1 VAQAADAPFVLLVES
16 HRDPDQERAF
26 LFRAPRR
33 LISCR
38 QPGDV
43 VDCLQQLDR
52 AVREGNFV
60 AGFLAYEA
68 GYGLLPKLARTPVAP
83 SGEHALWFGVF
94 ETRLEL
100 SGRELLAWLKDQA
113 GSAPACVS
121 PLRFDRDREQYRHD
135 FSRIQAHLS
144 AGDSYQVCQSL
155 RARFD
160 VRGSAAALFTRLR
173 AAQRTPYSA
182 LIDTGEYSI
191 VSLSPELFFRKQGD
205 EVELKPMKG
214 TAAPGRDAAEDRA
227 IAEGLRADAKTRAEN
242 LMIVDLLRNDIGR
255 LAKPGSVRVP
265 ELFAVERFDSV
276 LQMTSTITAE
286 VEPSLGIAALL
297 QALFPSGSVTGAPK
311 LRTMQII
318 HELEPSARGIFCGS
332 IGYVTP
338 ENDACFNVAIRSL
351 FVDRA
356 GHGVLGVGSGIV
368 VDSQS
373 DAELAECLLK
383 ARFVSDAASVR
394 W

>member
-1 VAQAADAPFVLLVES
+1 MVPAAEAPFVLLVES
-16 HRDPDQERAF
+16 HRDPDQERAL
-26 LFRAPRR
+26 LFSSPER

-38 QPGDV
+38 QPSDV
-43 VDCLQQLDR
+43 RGCLDLLEG
-52 AVREGNFV
+52 AVSQGRFV

-68 GYGLLPKLARTPVAP
+68 GYGLQPKLARLAP
-83 SGEHALWFGVF
+83 RTSGEHALWFGVF
-94 ETRLEL
+94 ESQREL
-100 SGRELLAWLKDQA
+100 RGPEVAAWLAERAGREPASV
-113 GSAPACVS
+113 SA
-121 PLRFDRDREQYRHD
+121 LRFDRDRAQYGSD
-135 FSRIQAHLS
+135 FSRIQQHLR

-155 RARFD
+155 RAHFD
-160 VRGSAAALFTRLR
+160 VRGSAAALFARLR
-173 AAQRTPYSA
+173 AAQLTQYSA

-191 VSLSPELFFRKQGD
+191 VSLSPELFFRKRQGQ
-205 EVELKPMKG
+205 VELKPMKG
-214 TAAPGRDAAEDRA
+214 TSASGKDAAEDAA
-227 IAEGLRADAKTRAEN
+227 IADAMRSDPKTRAEN
-242 LMIVDLLRNDIGR
+242 VMIVDLLRNDVGR

-286 VEPSLGIAALL
+286 VEPSLGIAALM

-311 LRTMQII
+311 VRTMQII

-332 IGYVTP
+332 IGYATP

-351 FVDRA
+351 FVDRQ

-373 DAELAECLLK
+373 DAELDECLLK
-383 ARFVSDAASVR
+383 ARFVSDAVG
-394 W
+394 

>member
-26 LFRAPRR
+26 LFDTPRR

-43 VDCLQQLDR
+43 AGCLQLLES
-52 AVREGNFV
+52 AVKEGCFV

-68 GYGLLPKLARTPVAP
+68 GYGMQPKLARTTPQP
-83 SGEHALWFGVF
+83 FGEHALWFGVF
-94 ETRLEL
+94 ETRRQL
-100 SGRELLAWLKDQA
+100 SGRELSAWLAAHA
-113 GSAPACVS
+113 GSEPASVS
-121 PLRFDRDREQYRHD
+121 PLRFDRDRRQYRDD
-135 FSRIQAHLS
+135 FSRIQAHLL

-160 VRGSAAALFTRLR
+160 VRGSAAALFGRLR
-173 AAQRTPYSA
+173 AAQRTAYSA

-191 VSLSPELFFRKQGD
+191 VSLSPELFFRKQRGQ
-205 EVELKPMKG
+205 VELKPMKG
-214 TAAPGRDAAEDRA
+214 TAAPGKDTAEDRA
-227 IAEGLRADAKTRAEN
+227 IAERLRADPKTRAEN
-242 LMIVDLLRNDIGR
+242 VMIVDLLRNDIGR
-255 LAKPGSVRVP
+255 LAKPGSVQVP

-286 VEPSLGIAALL
+286 VEPTLGIAALL

-351 FVDRA
+351 FVDRS

-368 VDSQS
+368 VDSRS
-373 DAELAECLLK
+373 DAELDECLLK
-383 ARFVSDAASVR
+383 ARFVSDLAK
-394 W
+394 